1 MRILVLGAGYAGLT
15 VARKLE
21 DALPDDDV
29 VVVDDTGE
37 HLVQHE
43 VHRVIRKP
51 RVADHITVDLED
63 VLDTAEVREGVVV
76 DVDPDARE
84 VRLADD
90 TVLDYDVAAICLGSE
105 TAFYDLPGLR
115 EHATPCKRVEHA
127 RQIRES
133 VLAAVDDGDGHAV
146 VGGAGLSGVQVAGE
160 LAALGHEDHDD
171 DSRQDAIQVHLE
183 TDAADAD
190 DDAGIDASDDAGI
203 DASDDAGIDASDD
216 AGIDASDDAGIDAS
230 DDAGTGT
237 GHQSVATLDGD
248 ELDVTIVEMED
259 SVAPSFPENF
269 QTAVHETLLDHGI
282 DVRTNATVERAT
294 DDHVELADGTE
305 LAYDTLVWTG
315 GIQGPAATDGE
326 RVGVRADLRV
336 GSSTFVVGDA
346 GDVVDA
352 DGEAVPASAQSAIR
366 EARVAA
372 ANIERLV
379 EHRRRADPGAFQP
392 KLDRFAFNSPG
403 WVVSIGNEAVA
414 KVGPGVITGRA
425 AVALK
430 ATVGAGYLSG
440 VGALRQ
446 ATDLVNDELGL
457 DPGTNN

>member
-190 DDAGIDASDDAGI
+190 DDAGIDASDDAG
-203 DASDDAGIDASDD
+203 
-216 AGIDASDDAGIDAS
+216 
-230 DDAGTGT
+230 TGT

-248 ELDVTIVEMED
+248 ELDVTLVEMED